1 MKLTGLR
8 VVDLS
13 QFMPGPFLAANLAD
27 HGAQVIKIEP
37 VTGDA
42 TRGAA
47 GTDGEFF
54 AAINRGKRSIALDL
68 KHPDGREVAL
78 KLMNEAD
85 VVVESS
91 RPGVAARL
99 GIDYDTVSRTNP
111 QLVYCALTAFG
122 QNGPLSQLPAHD
134 PVIQSLAGTL
144 PRDSRG
150 MPITTGPSLAALAG
164 SLTALSAV
172 LMALLRARET
182 GRGDYIDISLFDAAL
197 TAQPYLSG
205 RLLNAPDDQSQEK
218 TEGEAASGLALL
230 NAYETADAKW
240 LCLGGR
246 EYSFATNLLTPLG
259 RPDLIDDAAGPAG
272 AGQSRVRAFL
282 TQTFLTRTLD
292 EWLDWFEGRN
302 VSAAPVL
309 SLADALDHPHAHE
322 RATILRDPSGRSHV
336 ASPIRFRMEP
346 ASSSLAVPLL
356 GEQTERVLRDIGY
369 SEDRIAELVAS
380 GAVRRLCDEAATVA
394 PSTH

>member
-37 VTGDA
+37 VTGDP
-42 TRGAA
+42 TRGAP
-47 GTDGEFF
+47 GTDGAFF
-54 AAINRGKRSIALDL
+54 AAINRGKLSIALDL
-68 KHPDGREVAL
+68 KHPDGREAAL
-78 KLMNEAD
+78 KLIDEAD
-85 VVVESS
+85 VVIESS

-111 QLVYCALTAFG
+111 RLVYCAMTAFG
-122 QNGPLSQLPAHD
+122 QTGPLSQLPAHD

-144 PRDSRG
+144 PRDDRR

-205 RLLNAPDDQSQEK
+205 SLLNAPANSSQEAP
-218 TEGEAASGLALL
+218 ESDIGLALL
-230 NAYETADAKW
+230 STYETADSKW

-246 EYSFATNLLTPLG
+246 EHSFATNLLTPLG
-259 RPDLIDDAAGPAG
+259 RTDLIGDAIGPAG
-272 AGQSRVRAFL
+272 EGQTRVRTFL

-292 EWLDWFEGRN
+292 EWLDWFDGRN
-302 VSAAPVL
+302 VSVAPVL
-309 SLADALDHPHAHE
+309 SLAQALDHPHAHE
-322 RATILRDPSGRSHV
+322 RAMIQSDPSGRKHV
-336 ASPIRFRMEP
+336 ASPIHFRMEP
-346 ASSSLAVPLL
+346 ASSPLAVPRL
-356 GEQTERVLRDIGY
+356 GEHTERVLRGIGY
-369 SEDRIAELVAS
+369 SDERIAELVAS
-380 GAVRRLCDEAATVA
+380 RAVRGQHDETHAVA
-394 PSTH
+394 QPAH

>member
-1 MKLTGLR
+1 MKLVGLR
-8 VVDLS
+8 VADLS

-27 HGAQVIKIEP
+27 HGAQVIKVEP
-37 VTGDA
+37 ITGDA
-42 TRGAA
+42 TRGAP
-47 GTDGEFF
+47 GTDGAFF
-54 AAINRGKRSIALDL
+54 AAVNRGKRSIALDL

-78 KLMNEAD
+78 KLINEAD
-85 VVVESS
+85 VVIESS

-111 QLVYCALTAFG
+111 RLVYCALTAFG
-122 QNGPLSQLPAHD
+122 QHGPLSELPAHD

-144 PRDSRG
+144 PRDSRA

-205 RLLNAPDDQSQEK
+205 RLLNAPGDRSQEA
-218 TEGEAASGLALL
+218 TEGDGGLALL
-230 NAYETADAKW
+230 NAYETADSKW

-246 EYSFATNLLTPLG
+246 EVSFATSLLTPLG
-259 RPDLIDDAAGPAG
+259 RADLIGDAVGPAG
-272 AGQSRVRAFL
+272 DGQSRVRAFL
-282 TQTFLTRTLD
+282 TQIFLTRTRD
-292 EWLDWFEGRN
+292 EWLDWFEGRH
-302 VSAAPVL
+302 VSVAPVL
-309 SLADALDHPHAHE
+309 SLAEALDHPHVHE
-322 RATILRDPSGRSHV
+322 RAMTQRDPSGRNHV
-336 ASPIRFRMEP
+336 ASPIHFRMEP
-346 ASSSLAVPLL
+346 ASSSLAVPRL
-356 GEQTERVLRDIGY
+356 GEHTERVLRDIGY

-380 GAVRRLCDEAATVA
+380 GAVRGPCDATTAVEK
-394 PSTH
+394 PTH

>member
-13 QFMPGPFLAANLAD
+13 QFMPGPFLAAHLAD

-37 VTGDA
+37 VTGDP
-42 TRGAA
+42 TRGAP
-47 GTDGEFF
+47 GTDGAFF
-54 AAINRGKRSIALDL
+54 AAVNRGKRSIALDL
-68 KHPDGREVAL
+68 KHPDGREAAL
-78 KLMNEAD
+78 KLIDEAD
-85 VVVESS
+85 VVIESS

-99 GIDYDTVSRTNP
+99 GIDYDTMKRTNP
-111 QLVYCALTAFG
+111 RLVYCAMTAFG

-182 GRGDYIDISLFDAAL
+182 GRGDYIDLSLFDAAL
-197 TAQPYLSG
+197 TAQPHLSG
-205 RLLNAPDDQSQEK
+205 RLLNTPDGQSQEA
-218 TEGEAASGLALL
+218 TEGDSGLALL
-230 NAYETADAKW
+230 NAYETADSKW

-246 EYSFATNLLTPLG
+246 EHSFATNLLTPLG
-259 RPDLIDDAAGPAG
+259 RPDLISDVIGPQG

-282 TQTFLTRTLD
+282 TQTFLTRTLA
-292 EWLDWFEGRN
+292 EWLDWFDGRN
-302 VSAAPVL
+302 ISVAPVL
-309 SLADALDHPHAHE
+309 SLAEALNHPHTRE
-322 RATILRDPSGRSHV
+322 RAMIQRDPSGRNHV
-336 ASPIRFRMEP
+336 ASPIHFRNEP
-346 ASSSLAVPLL
+346 ASPPLAVPHL
-356 GEQTERVLRDIGY
+356 GEHTELVLRSIGH
-369 SEDRIAELVAS
+369 SEERIAELVAS
-380 GAVRRLCDEAATVA
+380 GAARGQYDEIQPVSQPA
-394 PSTH
+394 H

>member
-37 VTGDA
+37 VTGDP
-42 TRGAA
+42 TRGAP
-47 GTDGEFF
+47 GTDGAFF

-68 KHPDGREVAL
+68 KHPAGRTVAL
-78 KLMNEAD
+78 KLISEAD

-111 QLVYCALTAFG
+111 RLVYCAMTAFG
-122 QNGPLSQLPAHD
+122 QTGPLSQLPAHD

-144 PRDSRG
+144 PRDSQG

-205 RLLNAPDDQSQEK
+205 RQLNPADDPSR
-218 TEGEAASGLALL
+218 EAADDDRGLALL
-230 NAYETADAKW
+230 SSYETADAKW

-246 EYSFATNLLTPLG
+246 ERSFATNLLTPLG
-259 RPDLIDDAAGPAG
+259 RPDLISDAIGPAG
-272 AGQSRVRAFL
+272 DGQTRVRAFL

-292 EWLDWFEGRN
+292 EWLRWFEGRHI
-302 VSAAPVL
+302 SMAPVL
-309 SLADALDHPHAHE
+309 SSAEALDHPHTRE
-322 RATILRDPSGRSHV
+322 RAMIQRDPSGRSHV
-336 ASPIRFRMEP
+336 ASPIHFRMEP
-346 ASSSLAVPLL
+346 ASPPPAVPHL
-356 GEQTERVLRDIGY
+356 GEHTDLVLRGMGY
-369 SEDRIAELVAS
+369 SDEKIAELIAS
-380 GAVRRLCDEAATVA
+380 GAVRGQYEPSDAVA
-394 PSTH
+394 QSTN

>member
-37 VTGDA
+37 LTGDP
-42 TRGAA
+42 TRGAP
-47 GTDGEFF
+47 GSDGAFF

-68 KHPDGREVAL
+68 KHPDGREAAL

-85 VVVESS
+85 VVIESS

-111 QLVYCALTAFG
+111 RLVYCAITAFG
-122 QNGPLSQLPAHD
+122 QTGPLSQLPAHD
-134 PVIQSLAGTL
+134 PVVQSLAGTL
-144 PRDSRG
+144 PRDGRG
-150 MPITTGPSLAALAG
+150 MAIATGPSLAALAG

-197 TAQPYLSG
+197 TAAPYLSG
-205 RLLNAPDDQSQEK
+205 RLLNAPDGQS
-218 TEGEAASGLALL
+218 EAATGGDSELALL
-230 NAYETADAKW
+230 STYETADSKW

-246 EYSFATNLLTPLG
+246 EQSFATNLLTPLG
-259 RPDLIDDAAGPAG
+259 RSDLIGDAIGPAG
-272 AGQSRVRAFL
+272 EGQLRVRTFL

-302 VSAAPVL
+302 ISVAPVL
-309 SLADALDHPHAHE
+309 SLAEALDHPHAHE
-322 RATILRDPSGRSHV
+322 REMIQTDPSGRAHV
-336 ASPIRFRMEP
+336 ASPIHFRMEP
-346 ASSSLAVPLL
+346 ASPPLAVPRL
-356 GEQTERVLRDIGY
+356 GEHTCLVLRSIGY
-369 SEDRIAELVAS
+369 SEERVAELVAT
-380 GAVRRLCDEAATVA
+380 GAVRGPYDEVLAFAQPAT
-394 PSTH
+394 

>member
-37 VTGDA
+37 VTGDP

-47 GTDGEFF
+47 GTDGAFF

-85 VVVESS
+85 VVIESS

-99 GIDYDTVSRTNP
+99 GIDYDTVRRTNP
-111 QLVYCALTAFG
+111 KVVYCAITAFG
-122 QNGPLSQLPAHD
+122 QSGPLSQLPAHD
-134 PVIQSLAGTL
+134 PVVQSFAGTL
-144 PRDSRG
+144 PRDDRG
-150 MPITTGPSLAALAG
+150 TPIATGPSLAALAG

-182 GRGDYIDISLFDAAL
+182 GHGDYIDVSLFDAAL

-205 RLLNAPDDQSQEK
+205 RLLNMPAGPSAEA
-218 TEGEAASGLALL
+218 TESDSGLAMLST
-230 NAYETADAKW
+230 YETADSKW

-246 EYSFATNLLTPLG
+246 EYSFASNLLTPLG
-259 RPDLIDDAAGPAG
+259 RPDLVADATGPAG
-272 AGQSRVRAFL
+272 EGQLRVRAFL

-292 EWLDWFEGRN
+292 EWLDWFKDRN
-302 VSAAPVL
+302 ISVAPVL
-309 SLADALDHPHAHE
+309 SASEALNHPHAHQ
-322 RATILRDPSGRSHV
+322 RSMIQTDPSGRAHL
-336 ASPIRFRMEP
+336 ASPIHFRMEP
-346 ASSSLAVPLL
+346 ASPLLAVPGL
-356 GEQTERVLRDIGY
+356 GEHAELVLRGIGY

-380 GAVRRLCDEAATVA
+380 GAVRGQHSDAHAIAQAAI
-394 PSTH
+394 

>member
-37 VTGDA
+37 VSGDP
-42 TRGAA
+42 TRGAP
-47 GTDGEFF
+47 GTDGAFF

-85 VVVESS
+85 VVIESS

-99 GIDYDTVSRTNP
+99 GIDYATVSRTNP
-111 QLVYCALTAFG
+111 RLVYCALTAFG
-122 QNGPLSQLPAHD
+122 QHGPLSQLPAHD

-150 MPITTGPSLAALAG
+150 TPITTGPSLAALAG

-182 GRGDYIDISLFDAAL
+182 GQGDYIDISLFDAAL

-205 RLLNAPDDQSQEK
+205 PLLNAPDDQSQAAA
-218 TEGEAASGLALL
+218 EGDSGLALL
-230 NAYETADAKW
+230 NAYETADSKW

-246 EYSFATNLLTPLG
+246 EHRFATNLLTPLG
-259 RPDLIDDAAGPAG
+259 RPDLISDAIGPAG
-272 AGQSRVRAFL
+272 AGQARVRTFL
-282 TQTFLTRTLD
+282 TQIFLTRTLD

-302 VSAAPVL
+302 ISAAPVL
-309 SLADALDHPHAHE
+309 SLAEALGHPHAHE
-322 RATILRDPSGRSHV
+322 RAMIQRDPSGCNHV
-336 ASPIRFRMEP
+336 ASPIHFRMEP
-346 ASSSLAVPLL
+346 ALPPLAVPRL
-356 GEQTERVLRDIGY
+356 GEHSEVVLRSIGY
-369 SEDRIAELVAS
+369 GEERIAALVAS
-380 GAVRRLCDEAATVA
+380 GAVRGQCDETATVA
-394 PSTH
+394 QPAH